1 MWPGPPAWFKTS
13 NNDRRSTEFACSS
26 RKRGST
32 QVWKCSKGATKSKE
46 PGNDQFKRTAPKARS
61 LLSVFDDQKK
71 EEKWK
76 PKDKRGDKH
85 NSRKT
90 SASTC

>member
-1 MWPGPPAWFKTS
+1 MI
-13 NNDRRSTEFACSS
+13 DDQLSS
-26 RKRGST
+26 HAHLENADQRKFGSAL
-32 QVWKCSKGATKSKE
+32 KGLQSQKSLE
-46 PGNDQFKRTAPKARS
+46 NDQFKRTAPKARS